1 MKEAKSNLRQ
11 KLICLILYI
20 PCLVSLTRTDN
31 DIWFLLNSGRYV
43 ISKGIPITE
52 PFTIHEG
59 LSFVMQQWLSAVI
72 FWRIYSVFGEI
83 GLNILV
89 VVLYALFV
97 FIAFKFCMLVSEGK
111 FKVSFVITLLVSL
124 MMNPF
129 MVERPHV
136 FLFVII
142 LSEIYFLEKYVCTN
156 NNFFLISLP
165 IVSVLLVNLEAA
177 MWPVLFVVLIPYFID
192 SVKFRFKS
200 FESQDYNI
208 KSIFIG
214 TLAMMISG
222 MINPYGVKAM
232 TYLFNSYGIAE
243 INTWINEM
251 KCADINSISG
261 KLIFSSIF
269 LASFSFYSYRKGK
282 YRIRFYLL
290 FLGTAYLALSSVRS
304 FSLFIICGIIPMSF
318 YFRNFKVK
326 IEYKNDKKTLLIR
339 RVLIVLLTA
348 ATVFLVIISNRN
360 ITDTY
365 HQDLVSNVDYLE
377 TIADK
382 NIKLYTGYNDG
393 GYLEFRGYKVYMDP
407 RAEVFLKSN
416 NKKEDIFKEYYQFQ
430 KGEIYYRDVLNK
442 YDFDYLLVD
451 ESDILYHYLD
461 YDSSYK
467 LIHSSSNYK
476 IDNLLIGGYRN

>member
-1 MKEAKSNLRQ
+1 
-11 KLICLILYI
+11 
-20 PCLVSLTRTDN
+20 
-31 DIWFLLNSGRYV
+31 
-43 ISKGIPITE
+43 
-52 PFTIHEG
+52 
-59 LSFVMQQWLSAVI
+59 VI
-72 FWRIYSVFGEI
+72 FWRIYGISGEI
-83 GLNILV
+83 GLTILV
-89 VVLYALFV
+89 VVFYALFV
-97 FIAFKFCMLVSEGK
+97 FIAFKFCILISEGN
-111 FKVSFVITLLVSL
+111 FEVSFAITLLVSF

-129 MVERPHV
+129 MVERPHI
-136 FLFVII
+136 FLYVII
-142 LSEIYFLEKYVCTN
+142 LIEIYFLEKYICTN
-156 NNFFLISLP
+156 NKFFLISLP
-165 IVSVLLVNLEAA
+165 IVSVLLINLEAA
-177 MWPVLFVVLIPYFID
+177 MWPFLFVILLPYIID

-200 FESQDYNI
+200 LESQGYNI

-214 TLAMMISG
+214 TLAILISG
-222 MINPYGVKAM
+222 MMNPYGVKAM
-232 TYLFNSYGIAE
+232 TYLFNSYGIVE

-261 KLIFSSIF
+261 KLIFASIF
-269 LASFSFYSYRKGK
+269 LASFSFYAYRKGK
-282 YRIRFYLL
+282 HRIRFCLL
-290 FLGTAYLALSSVRS
+290 FLGTAYLALSPVRS
-304 FSLFIICGIIPMSF
+304 FSLFIICGILPMSF

-348 ATVFLVIISNRN
+348 ATIFLVIIRTKN
-360 ITDTY
+360 IMDIY

-393 GYLEFRGYKVYMDP
+393 GYLEFRGYKVYMDA

-416 NKKEDIFKEYYQFQ
+416 SKKKDIFKEYYQLQ
-430 KGEIYYRDVLNK
+430 KGEIYYVDVLNK

-476 IDNLLIGGYRN
+476 IYKHIR